1 MSLDDPRAKKVAQ
14 VVGNKTSQKILN
26 YLAENSKKSEQD
38 IATELKIPLN
48 TVGYNIKQL
57 LDTGLIDKTN
67 NFFWSKKGKKI
78 SLYEVSN
85 KSIIF
90 SPKKTNLSSQIKSIL
105 PVSLLAGIG
114 ALAIRLYHPAISVS
128 TNSQNELMRTISP
141 TVASSAK
148 DSFVSNSNL
157 AGSSLI
163 SSSQNIIS
171 LGSPIWWF
179 IGGVLISAIIFIL
192 ANSLIKLDRAERR

>member
-48 TVGYNIKQL
+48 TVGDIKQL